1 MKNHNLFIKMSP
13 IKLFFIAAIPGGISM
28 LASSLYG
35 ILDGI
40 FIGRLLGE
48 TAFAAL
54 NLAFPFV
61 IINFSLADLIGVGS
75 SVPISIHLGK
85 KEEKEANNIF
95 SCACLMIVITGTLM
109 GGLLYFAAPVLI
121 RFLGAEGELAE
132 LAVQYMR
139 VYALCS
145 PVTTIVFAMDNYLRI
160 CGKIRKSMYLNI
172 LMSGLSVTFE
182 VLFLGVFR
190 FGIWGA
196 ALATCSG
203 MLISALLAFIPF
215 WQGKLQLR
223 LCKPRFSLSMVRQIV
238 FCGSP
243 NFLGNIAGRI
253 TEIFM
258 NILLLRF
265 GGASA
270 VSIYGVLMYTGETIQ
285 SFLYGICDSLQPA
298 VGYNWGAGRKDRV
311 KAIEKCCFTASA
323 VLSLSAAVL
332 IYFFPA
338 QIISLFV
345 KDGGAVFMDTA
356 IFAMQ
361 IFSLTFITRWF
372 SFAVQSCM
380 TAIDKPVYASVLS
393 VSTSMAL
400 PLLLVLIFLPLKLT
414 GIWLNFPA
422 TYALAAGMAVFILLR
437 FKKEMRK
444 QSSNAG

>member
-1 MKNHNLFIKMSP
+1 MKSNETLFIKTSP
-13 IKLFFIAAIPGGISM
+13 LKLFFIAAIPGGISM
-28 LASSLYG
+28 LAASIYG
-35 ILDGI
+35 IIDGI

-75 SVPISIHLGK
+75 SVPISIHLGM

-95 SCACLMIVITGTLM
+95 SCACLMIVITGAVI
-109 GGLLYFAAPVLI
+109 GGILYFAAPSLI
-121 RFLGAEGELAE
+121 HLLGARGELAE

-139 VYALCS
+139 VYALSS

-160 CGKIRKSMYLNI
+160 CGKIRTSMNLNI
-172 LMSGLSVTFE
+172 LASVLSIIFE
-182 VLFLGVFR
+182 IVFLGVLH

-203 MLISALLAFIPF
+203 MAIGAVLAFYPF
-215 WQGKLQLR
+215 LKGKLALR
-223 LCKPRFSLSMVRQIV
+223 LCRPRFTFALIRQIISS
-238 FCGSP
+238 GSP
-243 NFLGNIAGRI
+243 NFLSNIAGRI

-258 NILLLRF
+258 NIVLLRF

-285 SFLYGICDSLQPA
+285 SFLYGVCDSLQPA

-323 VLSLSAAVL
+323 LISLVSAIL
-332 IYFFPA
+332 IYIFPEQLTTLYIKDA
-338 QIISLFV
+338 DTVFIST
-345 KDGGAVFMDTA
+345 AVF
-356 IFAMQ
+356 AMK

-372 SFAVQSCM
+372 SFAVQSYM
-380 TAIDKPVYASVLS
+380 TAVDKPVYAATISLS
-393 VSTSMAL
+393 TAL
-400 PLLLVLIFLPLKLT
+400 VFPLLLIVVLWPLKLT
-414 GIWLNFPA
+414 GLWINFPA
-422 TYALAAGMAVFILLR
+422 TYLLAAVLAIIILVQ
-437 FKKEMRK
+437 FKKEWK
-444 QSSNAG
+444 EHVKE